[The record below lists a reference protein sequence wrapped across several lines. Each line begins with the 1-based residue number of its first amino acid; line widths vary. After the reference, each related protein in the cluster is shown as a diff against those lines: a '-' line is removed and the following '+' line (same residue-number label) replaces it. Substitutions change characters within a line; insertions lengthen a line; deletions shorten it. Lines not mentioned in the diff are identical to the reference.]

1 MLEKWRQIRIEEIK
15 DAPGSHPPDKRKEDE
30 GRRILARLDSNA
42 INVALT
48 ERGTLLNSEELAIL
62 MENWHNR
69 DNRSPRFI
77 IGGPFGLPE
86 NVVER
91 SDYKLSLSPMTWPHE
106 LARVLLM
113 EQLYRAHAIITKT
126 GYHH

>member
-15 DAPGSHPPDKRKEDE
+15 DSPGSNPPDKRKEDE
-30 GRRILARLDSNA
+30 GSRILARLDANA

-48 ERGTLLNSEELAIL
+48 ERGSLSTSEELAAL
-62 MENWHNR
+62 LETWHNR

-86 NVVER
+86 TVIER
-91 SDYKLSLSPMTWPHE
+91 CDYKLSLSPMTWPHE

-113 EQLYRAHAIITKT
+113 EQLYRAHAIIAKT